1 LAGTGS
7 NYRRVPDPL
16 YLRENMPEIP
26 AELEAVAGPLK
37 GSSIPLSEDEV
48 SIGREPSNQISLL
61 DAAVSRRHCVITRQ
75 AGQFKIQDLNS
86 RNSTFV
92 NGVPVTERAL
102 ASGDEIK
109 IGNSLFVFVLPEAE
123 KAKDVSTS
131 VEFEKGDT
139 GGGSTIILRK
149 RDARY
154 LHDLVDIKA
163 GGRTLA
169 DLNALLRISKA
180 VNSVRGLEA
189 LEKQVLESIFEVA
202 PADRAAILLCEP
214 GTEEWTSVFGWDRR
228 SGPNQAVQVSRTIVS
243 QVLADGV
250 AILCNDLP
258 ATESFSDTASIV
270 ERRIRSVLA
279 VPLEVFDR
287 ILGVIYL
294 DASNPEAR
302 FDENHLQ
309 LLTAIGS
316 IAATALDTARR
327 METLEQEN
335 RRLQDE
341 ISTGHNMV
349 GDSPRMRDVYQFI
362 ARVAPRDITV
372 LVFGESGTGKELVA
386 RAIHRASSRA
396 NKPCVAI
403 NCAALAETLLESELF
418 GHEKGA
424 FTGAIAQKKGKL
436 EIAEGGTVF
445 LDEIGELAPSL
456 QAKMLRVLQ
465 EREFE
470 RVGGTRTIKLD
481 VRLVTATNRD
491 LEEEVKRG
499 RFREDLFYRLNVVSL
514 RMPALRERRE
524 DIPLLASYFAAKF
537 SQRSNR
543 PVLGVSPH
551 ARSCLTN
558 YDWPGNVRELENAIE
573 RAVVLGSSDMILPE
587 DLPEAVLEKAESA
600 GATMTGQKRSHSE
613 CLRAVAGQLYRSRA
627 HAGPASQLPASTDSQ
642 LEHEAASETS
652 RGGIAAPSQSRCGT
666 IFRCWPPGG
675 HESGNRI
682 CPNHSGARGRRFPRL
697 KTWPAAGRDFAGRLD
712 LVDVHPKH
720 AAIPNHQ

>member
-1 LAGTGS
+1 M
-7 NYRRVPDPL
+7 PD
-16 YLRENMPEIP
+16 IP

-37 GSSIPLSEDEV
+37 GSCIPLTEDEV
-48 SIGREPSNQISLL
+48 SFGREPSNQISLL
-61 DAAVSRRHCVITRQ
+61 DAAVSRKHCVITRN

-92 NGVPVTERAL
+92 NGVPVTERTL

-109 IGNSLFVFVLPEAE
+109 IGNSLFIFVLPESEEVKSA
-123 KAKDVSTS
+123 STS
-131 VEFEKGDT
+131 VEFEKVDP

-149 RDARY
+149 QDARY
-154 LHDLVDIKA
+154 LRDLEDLQLENIKA
-163 GGRTLA
+163 ASRTVG

-189 LEKQVLESIFEVA
+189 LEKQILESIFQVA
-202 PADRAAILLCEP
+202 PADRAAILLCEH
-214 GTEEWTSVFGWDRR
+214 GAEEWTSVFGWDRR
-228 SGPNQAVQVSRTIVS
+228 AGPSQAVQVSRTIVS
-243 QVLADGV
+243 QVLSDGV
-250 AILCNDLP
+250 AVLSNDLP
-258 ATESFSDTASIV
+258 AESFSDTASIV
-270 ERRIRSVLA
+270 ERRIRGVLA

-294 DASNPEAR
+294 DASNPEAH

-316 IAATALDTARR
+316 IAAAALDNARR
-327 METLEQEN
+327 MESLEQEN

-341 ISTGHNMV
+341 IGQDHNMV
-349 GDSPRMRDVYQFI
+349 GDSPRIRDVYQFI

-372 LVFGESGTGKELVA
+372 LISGESGTGKELVA
-386 RAIHRASSRA
+386 RAIHRTSSRA

-403 NCAALAETLLESELF
+403 NCAALAENLLESELF

-445 LDEIGELAPSL
+445 LDEIGELAPLL
-456 QAKMLRVLQ
+456 QAKLLRVLQ

-514 RMPALRERRE
+514 RMPPLRERRE

-543 PVLGVSPH
+543 AVLGVSPQ
-551 ARSCLTN
+551 ARTCLTN

-573 RAVVLGSSDMILPE
+573 RAVVLGSSDVILPE
-587 DLPEAVLEKAESA
+587 DLPEAVLERAESA
-600 GATMTGQKRSHSE
+600 GASMTAFHDS
-613 CLRAVAGQLYRSRA
+613 LREAKKQLILNAFEQAQGSYTDAA
-627 HAGPASQLPASTDSQ
+627 HLLGL
-642 LEHEAASETS
+642 H
-652 RGGIAAPSQSRCGT
+652 
-666 IFRCWPPGG
+666 
-675 HESGNRI
+675 
-682 CPNHSGARGRRFPRL
+682 PNYLHRL
-697 KTWPAAGRDFAGRLD
+697 IRNLNMKPLLR
-712 LVDVHPKH
+712 H
-720 AAIPNHQ
+720 AAAE

>member
-1 LAGTGS
+1 M
-7 NYRRVPDPL
+7 PD
-16 YLRENMPEIP
+16 IP

-37 GSSIPLSEDEV
+37 GSTIPLSEEEI

-61 DAAVSRRHCVITRQ
+61 DAAVSRRHCVISRDV
-75 AGQFKIQDLNS
+75 GQFKIQDLNS

-92 NGVPVTERAL
+92 NGVPVTERTL

-123 KAKDVSTS
+123 KAKNISTS
-131 VEFEKGDT
+131 VEFDKAAELEKA

-149 RDARY
+149 QDARY
-154 LHDLVDIKA
+154 LRDLEKINLESVRLENIKTTS
-163 GGRTLA
+163 RTLG

-189 LEKQVLESIFEVA
+189 LEKQLIESIFEVA
-202 PADRAAILLCEP
+202 PADRAAILLCEH
-214 GTEEWTSVFGWDRR
+214 GMEEWTSVFGWDRR
-228 SGPNQAVQVSRTIVS
+228 AGPSKAVQVSRTIVS
-243 QVLADGV
+243 QVLSDGV
-250 AILCNDLP
+250 AVLSNNVP
-258 ATESFSDTASIV
+258 AEDSFSDTASII

-287 ILGVIYL
+287 IMGVIYL
-294 DASNPEAR
+294 DASNPDAH

-316 IAATALDTARR
+316 IAAAALDNARR
-327 METLEQEN
+327 MESLEQEN

-341 ISTGHNMV
+341 ISLEHNMV

-372 LVFGESGTGKELVA
+372 LIFGESGTGKELVA
-386 RAIHRASSRA
+386 RAIHRTSGRA

-436 EIAEGGTVF
+436 EVAEGGTVF
-445 LDEIGELAPSL
+445 LDEIGELAPLL
-456 QAKMLRVLQ
+456 QAKLLRVLQ

-481 VRLVTATNRD
+481 VRLITATNRE

-537 SQRSNR
+537 SKRSNR
-543 PVLGVSPH
+543 PVLGVAPQ
-551 ARSCLTN
+551 ARTCLIN

-573 RAVVLGSSDMILPE
+573 RAVVLGSADMILPE

-600 GATMTGQKRSHSE
+600 GASMTAFHDS
-613 CLRAVAGQLYRSRA
+613 LREAKKQLILNAFEQAQGSY
-627 HAGPASQLPASTDSQ
+627 T
-642 LEHEAASETS
+642 EAAKLLGLHPNYLH
-652 RGGIAAPSQSRCGT
+652 RLIRNLNMKQLLRQAAA
-666 IFRCWPPGG
+666 
-675 HESGNRI
+675 E
-682 CPNHSGARGRRFPRL
+682 
-697 KTWPAAGRDFAGRLD
+697 
-712 LVDVHPKH
+712 
-720 AAIPNHQ
+720 

>member
-1 LAGTGS
+1 M
-7 NYRRVPDPL
+7 PD
-16 YLRENMPEIP
+16 IP

-48 SIGREPSNQISLL
+48 SLGREPSNGISLL
-61 DAAVSRRHCVITRQ
+61 DAAVSRRHCVITHN

-92 NGVPVTERAL
+92 NGVPVTERTL

-109 IGNSLFVFVLPEAE
+109 IGSSLFVFVLPETEA
-123 KAKDVSTS
+123 AKDVSTS
-131 VEFEKGDT
+131 VEFDKTDP
-139 GGGSTIILRK
+139 GGGSTIVLRK
-149 RDARY
+149 QDARY
-154 LHDLVDIKA
+154 LRDLIDIKA
-163 GGRTLA
+163 SGRILA

-189 LEKQVLESIFEVA
+189 LEKQILESIFEVA
-202 PADRAAILLCEP
+202 PADRAAILLCEH
-214 GTEEWTSVFGWDRR
+214 GSEEWTSVFGWDRR
-228 SGPNQAVQVSRTIVS
+228 GGANQPVQVSRTIVT

-250 AILCNDLP
+250 AILSNDLP
-258 ATESFSDTASIV
+258 AEESFSDTASIV

-287 ILGVIYL
+287 TLGVIYL
-294 DASNPEAR
+294 DASDPEAR

-316 IAATALDTARR
+316 IAAAALENARR
-327 METLEQEN
+327 MESLEQEN

-341 ISTGHNMV
+341 ISLEHNMV

-372 LVFGESGTGKELVA
+372 LVYGESGTGKELVA
-386 RAIHRASSRA
+386 RAIHRTSGRA
-396 NKPCVAI
+396 HKPCVAI
-403 NCAALAETLLESELF
+403 NCAALAENLLESELF
-418 GHEKGA
+418 GHEKGS

-445 LDEIGELAPSL
+445 LDEVGELAPLL
-456 QAKMLRVLQ
+456 QAKLLRVLQ

-491 LEEEVKRG
+491 LEEEVKKG

-524 DIPLLASYFAAKF
+524 DIPLLASYFASKF

-543 PVLGVSPH
+543 PVLGVSPP
-551 ARSCLTN
+551 ARAYLVN

-587 DLPEAVLEKAESA
+587 DLPEAVLEKAESG
-600 GATMTGQKRSHSE
+600 GAASMTAFHDA
-613 CLRAVAGQLYRSRA
+613 LRESKKQLILNAFEQAQGSY
-627 HAGPASQLPASTDSQ
+627 T
-642 LEHEAASETS
+642 EAAKLL
-652 RGGIAAPSQSRCGT
+652 GL
-666 IFRCWPPGG
+666 
-675 HESGNRI
+675 H
-682 CPNHSGARGRRFPRL
+682 PNYLHRL
-697 KTWPAAGRDFAGRLD
+697 IRNLNMKPL
-712 LVDVHPKH
+712 LKH
-720 AAIPNHQ
+720 AAAE

>member
-1 LAGTGS
+1 M
-7 NYRRVPDPL
+7 PD
-16 YLRENMPEIP
+16 IP

-37 GSSIPLSEDEV
+37 GSTIPLPEDET
-48 SIGREPSNQISLL
+48 SIGREPCNQVSLL
-61 DAAVSRRHCVITRQ
+61 DSAVSRKHCVITRS

-92 NGVPVTERAL
+92 NGVPVTERVL
-102 ASGDEIK
+102 TSGDEIK
-109 IGNSLFVFVLPEAE
+109 IGNSLFVFVLPDVE
-123 KAKDVSTS
+123 KTKNGSTS
-131 VEFEKGDT
+131 VEFDKAVDIDRTDAGA
-139 GGGSTIILRK
+139 GSTIILRK
-149 RDARY
+149 QDARY
-154 LHDLVDIKA
+154 LHDLEKVSLENLHLENIQA
-163 GGRTLA
+163 ASRTVR

-202 PADRAAILLCEP
+202 PADRAAILLCEHDM
-214 GTEEWTSVFGWDRR
+214 GEWSSVFGWDRR
-228 SGPNQAVQVSRTIVS
+228 AGLNQAVQVSRTIVS
-243 QVLADGV
+243 QVLSDGV
-250 AILCNDLP
+250 AVLCNDLP
-258 ATESFSDTASIV
+258 ATESFSDTASIL
-270 ERRIRSVLA
+270 ERRIHSVLA

-287 ILGVIYL
+287 IRGVIYL
-294 DASNPEAR
+294 DASNPDAH

-316 IAATALDTARR
+316 IASAALDNARR
-327 METLEQEN
+327 MESLEQEN

-341 ISTGHNMV
+341 ISLEHNMV

-362 ARVAPRDITV
+362 SRVAPRDITV
-372 LVFGESGTGKELVA
+372 MIFGESGTGKELVA
-386 RAIHRASSRA
+386 RAIHRTSGRA

-403 NCAALAETLLESELF
+403 NCAALAESLLESELF

-445 LDEIGELAPSL
+445 LDEIGELAPLL
-456 QAKMLRVLQ
+456 QAKLLRVLQ

-481 VRLVTATNRD
+481 VRLITATNRD

-524 DIPLLASYFAAKF
+524 DIPLLASYFASKF

-543 PVLGVSPH
+543 PVLGVSPQ
-551 ARSCLTN
+551 ARTCLTN

-573 RAVVLGSSDMILPE
+573 RAVVLGSTDLILPE

-600 GATMTGQKRSHSE
+600 GATMTAFHDA
-613 CLRAVAGQLYRSRA
+613 LRESKKQLILNAFEQAQGSY
-627 HAGPASQLPASTDSQ
+627 T
-642 LEHEAASETS
+642 EAAKLLGLHPNYLH
-652 RGGIAAPSQSRCGT
+652 RLIRNLNMKPLLKQAAA
-666 IFRCWPPGG
+666 
-675 HESGNRI
+675 E
-682 CPNHSGARGRRFPRL
+682 
-697 KTWPAAGRDFAGRLD
+697 
-712 LVDVHPKH
+712 
-720 AAIPNHQ
+720 

>member
-1 LAGTGS
+1 
-7 NYRRVPDPL
+7 
-16 YLRENMPEIP
+16 MPEIP

-37 GSSIPLSEDEV
+37 GSTIPLPEDETY
-48 SIGREPSNQISLL
+48 IGREPCNQVWLL
-61 DAAVSRRHCVITRQ
+61 DSAVSRKHCVITRN

-92 NGVPVTERAL
+92 NGVPVTERVL
-102 ASGDEIK
+102 TSGDEIK
-109 IGNSLFVFVLPEAE
+109 IGNSLFVFVLPDVE
-123 KAKDVSTS
+123 KTKNGSTS
-131 VEFEKGDT
+131 VEFDKAVDIDRT
-139 GGGSTIILRK
+139 DAGGGSTIILRK
-149 RDARY
+149 QDARY
-154 LHDLVDIKA
+154 LHDLEKVSLENLHLENIQA
-163 GGRTLA
+163 ASRTVR

-189 LEKQVLESIFEVA
+189 LEKRVLDSIFEVA
-202 PADRAAILLCEP
+202 PADRAAILLCEH
-214 GTEEWTSVFGWDRR
+214 GTDEWTSVFGWDRR
-228 SGPNQAVQVSRTIVS
+228 AGPNQAVQVSRTIVS
-243 QVLADGV
+243 RVLSDGV
-250 AILCNDLP
+250 AMLCNDLP
-258 ATESFSDTASIV
+258 ATESFSDTASII
-270 ERRIRSVLA
+270 ERRICSVLA

-294 DASNPEAR
+294 DSSNPDAR
-302 FDENHLQ
+302 FDEDHLQ

-316 IAATALDTARR
+316 IAAAALDTARR
-327 METLEQEN
+327 MESLEQEN

-341 ISTGHNMV
+341 ISLEHNMV

-372 LVFGESGTGKELVA
+372 MIFGESGTGKELVA
-386 RAIHRASSRA
+386 RAIHRTSGRA

-403 NCAALAETLLESELF
+403 NCAALAESLLESELF

-445 LDEIGELAPSL
+445 LDEIGELAPLL
-456 QAKMLRVLQ
+456 QAKLLRVLQ

-481 VRLVTATNRD
+481 VRLITATNRD

-499 RFREDLFYRLNVVSL
+499 RFREDLFYRLNVVAL

-524 DIPLLASYFAAKF
+524 DIPLLASYFASKF

-543 PVLGVSPH
+543 AVLGVSPQ
-551 ARSCLTN
+551 ARACLSA

-573 RAVVLGSSDMILPE
+573 RAVVLGSTDLILPE

-600 GATMTGQKRSHSE
+600 GATMTAFHDA
-613 CLRAVAGQLYRSRA
+613 LRESKKQLILNAFEQAQGSY
-627 HAGPASQLPASTDSQ
+627 T
-642 LEHEAASETS
+642 EAAKLLGLHPNYLH
-652 RGGIAAPSQSRCGT
+652 RLIRNLNMKPLLKQAAA
-666 IFRCWPPGG
+666 
-675 HESGNRI
+675 E
-682 CPNHSGARGRRFPRL
+682 
-697 KTWPAAGRDFAGRLD
+697 
-712 LVDVHPKH
+712 
-720 AAIPNHQ
+720 